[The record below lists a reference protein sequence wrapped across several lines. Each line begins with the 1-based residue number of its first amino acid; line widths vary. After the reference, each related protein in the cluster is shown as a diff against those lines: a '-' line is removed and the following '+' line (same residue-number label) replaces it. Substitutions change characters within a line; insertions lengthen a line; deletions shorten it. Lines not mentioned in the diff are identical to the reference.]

1 MRRVA
6 RMSFAPGMYVFPGGS
21 LDSSDR
27 DITCPIVG
35 EPDQRGVRSDPDLAR
50 GLLVCA
56 VRETFEET
64 GVLLASGARWREACQ
79 EEHRIEI
86 EGGRRFAELLVTHDL
101 VIDAQRIPMWSHW
114 VTPDIRPQRF
124 DVRFYVAV
132 LPSDAV
138 ADDISGE
145 SDHASWIPPVDA
157 LALHASGEMRM
168 MTPTVATLRE
178 IAEYSCVAAVMAEAP
193 RRVLQ
198 P

>member
-1 MRRVA
+1 
-6 RMSFAPGMYVFPGGS
+6 MSFAPGMYVFPGGS
-21 LDSSDR
+21 LDAADL

-35 EPDQRGVRSDPDLAR
+35 KPDERGVRADPDLAR

-64 GVLLASGARWREACQ
+64 GVLLAAGTRWREAAAEAQ
-79 EEHRIEI
+79 RVAV
-86 EGGRRFAELLVTHDL
+86 EGGRHFAEFLTAHEL
-101 VIDAQRIPMWSHW
+101 VIDAERIPLWSHW
-114 VTPDIRPQRF
+114 VTPEDRPQRF
-124 DVRFYVAV
+124 DVRFYAAA

-145 SDHASWIPPVDA
+145 TDHARWIRPIDA
-157 LALHASGEMRM
+157 LALQSSGEMRM
-168 MTPTVATLRE
+168 MTPTAATLRE
-178 IAEYSCVAAVMAEAP
+178 IGEHSCVADVLTEAP